1 MGLDAVG
8 EGIDRELL
16 EELSTFRKLK
26 SLSLGSYK
34 AEATADFGVL
44 KKAQLETLTL
54 KHGTTPFPME
64 VLKELIENPNLRSL
78 NVTASNHDEIQ
89 KLLSKDRPDVTLRLF
104 PTKKPPVPLKI
115 DQLDLIEPAPAKR

>member
-1 MGLDAVG
+1 
-8 EGIDRELL
+8 
-16 EELSTFRKLK
+16 
-26 SLSLGSYK
+26 
-34 AEATADFGVL
+34 
-44 KKAQLETLTL
+44 
-54 KHGTTPFPME
+54 ME

-115 DQLDLIEPAPAKR
+115 DQLDLIEPAPEKG